1 VRENGTDVLL
11 GPSVAAEDLRGVTQ
25 MLVRV
30 LLVIEIVDQADD
42 VSYRKSTD
50 NAPHLKEKEESR
62 KGREIIEGRGHATT
76 SRAIT

>member
-42 VSYRKSTD
+42 
-50 NAPHLKEKEESR
+50 
-62 KGREIIEGRGHATT
+62 ATA
-76 SRAIT
+76 RACWRRDAFLT